1 MVLFRPFCKVM
12 NKEKLAATAS
22 AIVSSGKG
30 ILAADE
36 STPTMGKRL
45 ALIGQENTE
54 ANRRDFRQALFET
67 DGMEMFISGVILFEE
82 TLEQK
87 TEEGTRLSEILE
99 SKGVIP
105 GIKVDKG
112 AHPMENSSSEKLTK
126 GLDGLYDRCVNYHS
140 LGARFAKW
148 RAVITIGEGIPT
160 DDCIR
165 GNASALAKY
174 AKACQDAELVPI
186 VEPEVL
192 MDGDHTIETC
202 YEVSEKTFN
211 TVFEELENEGVYLPG
226 ILLKPNMVISGKDCP
241 VQGDMNTVAE
251 RTVKCLKASVP
262 EDVPGIVFLSG
273 GQSETEAT
281 EHLNAM
287 NAMGDC
293 PWALSFSYGRALQ
306 QSALRAWGG
315 DNANLETT
323 YATFYHRAEM
333 NSKACNGEYSPEL
346 EI

>member
-1 MVLFRPFCKVM
+1 M
-12 NKEKLAATAS
+12 NKEKLAEIAS
-22 AIVSSGKG
+22 AIVASGRG

-45 ALIGQENTE
+45 ALINQDNTE
-54 ANRRDFRQALFET
+54 DNRRDFRQALFET
-67 DGMEMFISGVILFEE
+67 DGMEQFISGVILFEE
-82 TLEQK
+82 TLKQK
-87 TEEGTRLSEILE
+87 TEDGRRLSVILE
-99 SKGVIP
+99 SKGVYP

-112 AHPMENSSSEKLTK
+112 AHPMTSSPSEKLTK
-126 GLDGLYDRCVNYHS
+126 GLDGLYERCLDYHK

-160 DDCIR
+160 DDCITA
-165 GNASALAKY
+165 NASALAKY

-202 YEVSEKTFN
+202 YEVSEKTFK
-211 TVFEELENEGVYLPG
+211 TVFEELENEEVYLPG
-226 ILLKPNMVISGKDCP
+226 ILLKPNMVVSGKDCST
-241 VQGDMNTVAE
+241 QGDMQTVAE
-251 RTVKCLKASVP
+251 MTVQCLKVSVP
-262 EDVPGIVFLSG
+262 AEVPGIVFLSG

-287 NAMGDC
+287 NMLGDH

-306 QSALRAWGG
+306 QSALHAWAG
-315 DNANLETT
+315 DNANLEMT

>member
-1 MVLFRPFCKVM
+1 M

-112 AHPMENSSSEKLTK
+112 AHSMENSPSEKLTK
-126 GLDGLYDRCVNYHS
+126 GLDGLYDRCVGYHS

-160 DDCIR
+160 DGCIR

-192 MDGDHTIETC
+192 MDGDHTIESC
-202 YEVSEKTFN
+202 YEVSEKTFK

-241 VQGDMNTVAE
+241 VQGDMSTVAE
-251 RTVKCLKASVP
+251 MTVKCLKASVP

-287 NAMGDC
+287 NAMDDC

-333 NSKACNGEYSPEL
+333 NSKACHGEYSPEL

>member
-1 MVLFRPFCKVM
+1 
-12 NKEKLAATAS
+12 
-22 AIVSSGKG
+22 
-30 ILAADE
+30 
-36 STPTMGKRL
+36 MGKRL

-112 AHPMENSSSEKLTK
+112 AHPMKNSPSEKLTK
-126 GLDGLYDRCVNYHS
+126 GLDGLYDRCVGYYS

-148 RAVITIGEGIPT
+148 RAVITIGEDIPT
-160 DDCIR
+160 DGCIR

-174 AKACQDAELVPI
+174 ARACQDAELVPI

-192 MDGDHTIETC
+192 MDGNHTIETC
-202 YEVSEKTFN
+202 YEVSEKTFK
-211 TVFEELENEGVYLPG
+211 TVFEELENKGVYLPG
-226 ILLKPNMVISGKDCP
+226 ILLKPNMVISGKDSP

-251 RTVKCLKASVP
+251 MTIKCLTASVP

-287 NAMGDC
+287 NAMGDYH
-293 PWALSFSYGRALQ
+293 WVLSFSYGRALQ
-306 QSALRAWGG
+306 QSALLAWGG

-333 NSKACNGEYSPEL
+333 NSKACHGEYSPEL

>member
-1 MVLFRPFCKVM
+1 M
-12 NKEKLAATAS
+12 NKEKLASTAR
-22 AIVSSGKG
+22 AIISSGKG

-45 ALIGQENTE
+45 SLIGQENTE

-112 AHPMENSSSEKLTK
+112 AHPMENSPSEKLTK
-126 GLDGLYDRCVNYHS
+126 GLDGLYDRCVGYHS

-165 GNASALAKY
+165 GNASVLAKY
-174 AKACQDAELVPI
+174 AKACQDTELVPI

-192 MDGDHTIETC
+192 MDGVHTIETC
-202 YEVSEKTFN
+202 CEVSEKTFKI
-211 TVFEELENEGVYLPG
+211 VFEELENEGVYLPG

-251 RTVKCLKASVP
+251 MTVKCLKASVP

-287 NAMGDC
+287 NTMGDF

-333 NSKACNGEYSPEL
+333 NSKACHGEYSPEL

>member
-1 MVLFRPFCKVM
+1 M
-12 NKEKLAATAS
+12 NKESLAKVAS
-22 AIVSSGKG
+22 AIVASGRG

-45 ALIGQENTE
+45 ALINQENTE
-54 ANRRDFRQALFET
+54 ENRRDFRQALFDTE
-67 DGMEMFISGVILFEE
+67 GMEDFISGVILFEE

-87 TEEGTRLSEILE
+87 AEDGKRLSEILE
-99 SKGVIP
+99 SKRVYP

-112 AHPMENSSSEKLTK
+112 AHPMDNSPSEKLTK
-126 GLDGLYDRCVNYHS
+126 GLDGLYERCLEYYK

-148 RAVITIGEGIPT
+148 RAVITIGDGIPT
-160 DDCIR
+160 DGCIWA
-165 GNASALAKY
+165 NASALAKY
-174 AKACQDAELVPI
+174 ARACQDAELVPI

-192 MDGDHTIETC
+192 MDGGHTIETC
-202 YEVSEKTFN
+202 YEVSEKSFQA
-211 TVFEELENEGVYLPG
+211 VFEELDNEGVYLPG
-226 ILLKPNMVISGKDCP
+226 ILLKPNMVVSGKDCP
-241 VQGDMNTVAE
+241 VQGDMNTVAKM
-251 RTVKCLKASVP
+251 TVKCLKASVP
-262 EDVPGIVFLSG
+262 EEVPGIVFLSG

-287 NAMGDC
+287 NAMGDY

-306 QSALRAWGG
+306 QSALHAWNG
-315 DNANLETT
+315 NNVNLETT

>member
-1 MVLFRPFCKVM
+1 M

-112 AHPMENSSSEKLTK
+112 AHPMENSPSEKMTK
-126 GLDGLYDRCVNYHS
+126 GLDGLYDRCVGYHS

-148 RAVITIGEGIPT
+148 RAVITIGEDIPT

-202 YEVSEKTFN
+202 YEVSEKTFK
-211 TVFEELENEGVYLPG
+211 TVFEELENEGVHLPG
-226 ILLKPNMVISGKDCP
+226 ILLKPNMVISGKDCS

-251 RTVKCLKASVP
+251 MTVKCLTASVP

-287 NAMGDC
+287 NTRGDF

-306 QSALRAWGG
+306 QSALHAWGG

-333 NSKACNGEYSPEL
+333 NSKACHGEYSPEL

>member
-1 MVLFRPFCKVM
+1 M
-12 NKEKLAATAS
+12 NKEKLATTAS

-112 AHPMENSSSEKLTK
+112 AHPMKNSPSEKLTK
-126 GLDGLYDRCVNYHS
+126 GLDGLYDRCVGYYS

-148 RAVITIGEGIPT
+148 RAVITIGEDIPT
-160 DDCIR
+160 DGCIR

-174 AKACQDAELVPI
+174 ARACQDAELVPI

-192 MDGDHTIETC
+192 MDGNHTIETC
-202 YEVSEKTFN
+202 YEVSEKTFK
-211 TVFEELENEGVYLPG
+211 TVFEELENKGVYLPG
-226 ILLKPNMVISGKDCP
+226 ILLKPNMVISGKDSP

-251 RTVKCLKASVP
+251 MTIKCLTASVP

-287 NAMGDC
+287 NAMGDYH
-293 PWALSFSYGRALQ
+293 WVLSFSYGRALQ
-306 QSALRAWGG
+306 QSALLAWGG

-333 NSKACNGEYSPEL
+333 NSKACHGEYSPEL

>member
-1 MVLFRPFCKVM
+1 M
-12 NKEKLAATAS
+12 NKEKLASTAR

-45 ALIGQENTE
+45 SLIGQENTE

-112 AHPMENSSSEKLTK
+112 AHPMENSPSEKLTK
-126 GLDGLYDRCVNYHS
+126 GLDGLYDRCVDYHS

-148 RAVITIGEGIPT
+148 RAVITIGDGIPT

-165 GNASALAKY
+165 GNASGLAKY

-192 MDGDHTIETC
+192 MDGVHTIETC
-202 YEVSEKTFN
+202 YEVSEKTFK
-211 TVFEELENEGVYLPG
+211 TVFEELENEGVHLPG

-251 RTVKCLKASVP
+251 MTVKCLKASVP

-287 NAMGDC
+287 NTMGDF

-333 NSKACNGEYSPEL
+333 NSKARHGEYSPEL

>member
-1 MVLFRPFCKVM
+1 M
-12 NKEKLAATAS
+12 NKESLAKVAS
-22 AIVSSGKG
+22 AIVASGRG

-45 ALIGQENTE
+45 ALINQENTE
-54 ANRRDFRQALFET
+54 KNRRDFRQALFDT
-67 DGMEMFISGVILFEE
+67 DGMENFISGVILFEE

-87 TEEGTRLSEILE
+87 AEDGTRLSVILE
-99 SKGVIP
+99 SKGVYP

-112 AHPMENSSSEKLTK
+112 AYPMDNSPSEKLTK
-126 GLDGLYDRCVNYHS
+126 GLDGLYERCLDYYK

-148 RAVITIGEGIPT
+148 RAVIIIGDSIPT
-160 DDCIR
+160 EECIR
-165 GNASALAKY
+165 ANASALAKY

-202 YEVSEKTFN
+202 YEVSEKSFKA
-211 TVFEELENEGVYLPG
+211 VFEELNNEGVYLPG
-226 ILLKPNMVISGKDCP
+226 ILLKPNMVVSGKDCP
-241 VQGDMNTVAE
+241 VQGDMNTVAKM
-251 RTVKCLKASVP
+251 TVKCLKASVP
-262 EDVPGIVFLSG
+262 EEVPGIVFLSG

-287 NAMGDC
+287 NAMGDY
-293 PWALSFSYGRALQ
+293 PWSLSFSYGRALQ
-306 QSALRAWGG
+306 QSALHAWNG
-315 DNANLETT
+315 NNVNLETT

>member
-1 MVLFRPFCKVM
+1 M

-112 AHPMENSSSEKLTK
+112 AHPMENSPLEKLTK
-126 GLDGLYDRCVNYHS
+126 GLDGLYDRCVGYHS

-148 RAVITIGEGIPT
+148 RAVITIGDGIPT

-165 GNASALAKY
+165 GNASVLAKY

-192 MDGDHTIETC
+192 MDGVHTIETC
-202 YEVSEKTFN
+202 YEVSEKTFK

-251 RTVKCLKASVP
+251 MTVKCLKASVP

-287 NAMGDC
+287 NTMGDF

-323 YATFYHRAEM
+323 YAIFYHRAEM
-333 NSKACNGEYSPEL
+333 NSKACHGEYSPEL

>member
-1 MVLFRPFCKVM
+1 M
-12 NKEKLAATAS
+12 NKEKLAATAR
-22 AIVSSGKG
+22 AIVLSGKG

-126 GLDGLYDRCVNYHS
+126 GLDGLYDRCVGYHS

-148 RAVITIGEGIPT
+148 RAVITIGEDIPT

-192 MDGDHTIETC
+192 MDGDHTIESC
-202 YEVSEKTFN
+202 YEVSEKTFK
-211 TVFEELENEGVYLPG
+211 TVFEELENEGVYFPG

-251 RTVKCLKASVP
+251 MTVKCLKASVP

-287 NAMGDC
+287 NTMGDF

-315 DNANLETT
+315 DNANLE
-323 YATFYHRAEM
+323 R
-333 NSKACNGEYSPEL
+333 
-346 EI
+346 

>member
-1 MVLFRPFCKVM
+1 M
-12 NKEKLAATAS
+12 NKEKLAEIAS
-22 AIVSSGKG
+22 AIVASGRG

-45 ALIGQENTE
+45 ALINQENTE
-54 ANRRDFRQALFET
+54 ENRRDFRQALFET
-67 DGMEMFISGVILFEE
+67 DGMEQFISGVILFEE
-82 TLEQK
+82 TLKQK
-87 TEEGTRLSEILE
+87 TEAGRRLSDILE
-99 SKGVIP
+99 SKGVYP

-112 AHPMENSSSEKLTK
+112 AHPMDSSPSEKLTK
-126 GLDGLYDRCVNYHS
+126 GLDGLYERCLDYHK

-148 RAVITIGEGIPT
+148 RAVITIDDGIPT

-165 GNASALAKY
+165 ANASALAKY

-192 MDGDHTIETC
+192 MDGNHTIETS
-202 YEVSEKTFN
+202 YEVSEKTFS
-211 TVFEELENEGVYLPG
+211 TVFEELDNEGVYLPG
-226 ILLKPNMVISGKDCP
+226 ILLKPNMVVSGKECP
-241 VQGDMNTVAE
+241 TQGDMQTVAE
-251 RTVKCLKASVP
+251 MTVKCLKASVP
-262 EDVPGIVFLSG
+262 AEVPGIVFLSG

-281 EHLNAM
+281 EHLSAM
-287 NAMGDC
+287 NKMGDY

-306 QSALRAWGG
+306 QSALHAWAG
-315 DNANLETT
+315 DNANLEMT

>member
-1 MVLFRPFCKVM
+1 M

-22 AIVSSGKG
+22 AIVASGKG

-54 ANRRDFRQALFET
+54 ANRRDFRQALFDT
-67 DGMEMFISGVILFEE
+67 DGMEHFISGVILFEE

-87 TEEGTRLSEILE
+87 TEDGRRLSEILE
-99 SKGVIP
+99 SKGVFP

-112 AHPMENSSSEKLTK
+112 AHPMKNSPSEKLTK
-126 GLDGLYDRCVNYHS
+126 GLDGLYERCVEYYS
-140 LGARFAKW
+140 QGARFAKW
-148 RAVITIGEGIPT
+148 RAVITIGDGIPT
-160 DDCIR
+160 DGCIR
-165 GNASALAKY
+165 ANASALAKY
-174 AKACQDAELVPI
+174 AKACQDAQLVPI
-186 VEPEVL
+186 IEPEVL

-202 YEVSEKTFN
+202 YEISEKTFK
-211 TVFEELENEGVYLPG
+211 TVFEELDNEGVYLPG
-226 ILLKPNMVISGKDCP
+226 ILLKPNMVVSGKECST
-241 VQGDMNTVAE
+241 QADMITVAE
-251 RTVKCLKASVP
+251 LTVKCLKASVP
-262 EDVPGIVFLSG
+262 EEVPGIVFLSG
-273 GQSETEAT
+273 GQSEMEAT

-287 NAMGDC
+287 NNMGSY

-306 QSALRAWGG
+306 QSALHAWNG

-333 NSKACNGEYSPEL
+333 NSKACLGDYSPEL

>member
-1 MVLFRPFCKVM
+1 
-12 NKEKLAATAS
+12 
-22 AIVSSGKG
+22 
-30 ILAADE
+30 
-36 STPTMGKRL
+36 
-45 ALIGQENTE
+45 
-54 ANRRDFRQALFET
+54 
-67 DGMEMFISGVILFEE
+67 
-82 TLEQK
+82 
-87 TEEGTRLSEILE
+87 
-99 SKGVIP
+99 
-105 GIKVDKG
+105 
-112 AHPMENSSSEKLTK
+112 MENSSSEKLTK
-126 GLDGLYDRCVNYHS
+126 GLDGLYDRCVGYHS

-160 DDCIR
+160 DNCIR

-192 MDGDHTIETC
+192 MDGDHTIESC
-202 YEVSEKTFN
+202 YEVSEKTFK

-251 RTVKCLKASVP
+251 MTVKCLKASVP

-333 NSKACNGEYSPEL
+333 NSKACHGEYSPEL

>member
-1 MVLFRPFCKVM
+1 M
-12 NKEKLAATAS
+12 NKEKLAATAR

-67 DGMEMFISGVILFEE
+67 DSMEMFISGVILFEE

-112 AHPMENSSSEKLTK
+112 AHPMENSPSEKLTK
-126 GLDGLYDRCVNYHS
+126 GLDGLYDRCVGYHS

-148 RAVITIGEGIPT
+148 RAVITIGEDIPT
-160 DDCIR
+160 DGCIR

-192 MDGDHTIETC
+192 MDGDHTIESC
-202 YEVSEKTFN
+202 YEVSEKTFK

-226 ILLKPNMVISGKDCP
+226 ILLKPNMVISGKDCA
-241 VQGDMNTVAE
+241 VQEDMNSVAE
-251 RTVKCLKASVP
+251 MTVKCLKASVP

-287 NAMGDC
+287 NTMGDF

-333 NSKACNGEYSPEL
+333 NSKACHGEYSPEL